1 MRALSRNIRL
11 AVFFPFL
18 LLCFVR
24 SAAEITVTD
33 LGDGSYMVDPGREYG
48 VFSEPWSFSF
58 GFSDMGI
65 RGILAASE
73 KIPERKD
80 GSIVISLDSPSSY
93 FKTLTLPCESV
104 GDGMFLFDLRKGY
117 AAPGRISRDEA
128 MKSPVRNEALNVSVL
143 ETFPVKKITVNGV
156 ALAAPYPSCDIFSEI
171 FDKGIG
177 KSPGVAYYDYCRT
190 HRGVKS
196 ATCNGDMR
204 STQIKSRS
212 SLFPEPVEKVDRSSL
227 SIGAYGSTT
236 GGTAFRYDLPYR
248 NFEIADPA
256 EIVRHPFGLA
266 HLAWNSTDKQLMQ
279 ALVNEK
285 IGFEGLYKYA
295 GSGLWT
301 DIYLNAGFELPDRIE
316 ADGATVALK
325 TRLPG
330 ANLHLLYETNEKISI
345 YANLYF
351 YADCTGTNRIS
362 DKKLNKELTKYFV
375 RLLETLRKD
384 GMDLKMER
392 KNKYSAL
399 LSDGLR
405 LTLELN
411 LSKADPFGS
420 SCIDVKIYK
429 HYN

>member
-1 MRALSRNIRL
+1 M
-11 AVFFPFL
+11 V
-18 LLCFVR
+18 
-24 SAAEITVTD
+24 ETD
-33 LGDGSYMVDPGREYG
+33 REYG
-48 VFSEPWSFSF
+48 VFKSPWTFSF
-58 GFSDMGI
+58 GFSDMGV
-65 RGILAASE
+65 RGVLILSE
-73 KIPERKD
+73 KIPGPEK
-80 GSIVISLDSPSSY
+80 GNIVITLDSSSPEFQTITIPY
-93 FKTLTLPCESV
+93 ERVEEF
-104 GDGMFLFDLRKGY
+104 MALFDLKKGY
-117 AAPGRISRDEA
+117 VSPGSVDLKTS
-128 MKSPVRNEALNVSVL
+128 MDSPVRNEALNLCIL
-143 ETFPVKKITVNGV
+143 ETFPIKNITINGV
-156 ALAAPYPSCDIFSEI
+156 RLYAPYPSCDIFSEI

-177 KSPGVAYYDYCRT
+177 KFPGVAYYDYFRT

-196 ATCNGDMR
+196 ATGNGDMR
-204 STQIKSRS
+204 NTKVKSRS

-384 GMDLKMER
+384 GIDLKMER